1 MINAV
6 PQTATNIYGLLLSM
20 YIDPTRIII
29 GLTDKQKEDKVPSTF
44 PFIWSGIICCIR
56 ILTFI
61 FTLVTET
68 PNKKSITQ

>member
-29 GLTDKQKEDKVPSTF
+29 GLTDKQKEDKVPSA
-44 PFIWSGIICCIR
+44 
-56 ILTFI
+56 L
-61 FTLVTET
+61 
-68 PNKKSITQ
+68 